1 MISEIT
7 VVFSVKGEIVNFFE
21 NLSVN
26 NLRKELSDLRNL
38 STFRIRNIKHTL
50 IAMLFCGPSLTAH
63 AINLTTCLNKQA

>member
-7 VVFSVKGEIVNFFE
+7 VFFSVKGEIVNFLE

-26 NLRKELSDLRNL
+26 NEKLTLRNL

-63 AINLTTCLNKQA
+63 PH

>member
-7 VVFSVKGEIVNFFE
+7 VFFSVKGEIVNFLE
-21 NLSVN
+21 NLFVN
-26 NLRKELSDLRNL
+26 NNEKLTLRNLRNL

-63 AINLTTCLNKQA
+63 AH